1 MVGLCESSKERG
13 VQLRLC
19 RNVRKRKGGIA
30 EKVVTVRNRERVVND
45 FASQRRLYFG
55 VHPEWLMATER
66 RERYADGLGGPEVL
80 LRVQAILGA
89 ISSVVVPG

>member
-1 MVGLCESSKERG
+1 LVGLCESSKERG

-19 RNVRKRKGGIA
+19 WNVGKRKGGIS

-55 VHPEWLMATER
+55 AHPEWLMATER
-66 RERYADGLGGPEVL
+66 REGYADGLGGPEVL
-80 LRVQAILGA
+80 LMVQAILGA
-89 ISSVVVPG
+89 ISSVVVLG